1 MTVLVLGGAGYIGSH
16 AVDQLIT
23 KGYDVAVVDNLKTG
37 HKESLPDKARF
48 YQGDIRN
55 KAFMEDVFTKENI
68 EGVIHFAAS
77 SLVGESMEIP
87 LDYLNN
93 NVYGTQ
99 VVLEVMEKYNVKS
112 IIFSSSAATYGEP
125 KVIPIEE
132 TAATNPE
139 STYGETKLMMEK
151 MLKWCDKAYGMR
163 FVALRYFNVAGAKLD
178 GTIGEDHN
186 PESHLLPIILQTAL
200 GQREKFTIY
209 GEDYETPDGTC
220 IRDYVHVVDLIDAH
234 ILALEYLQGGNSS
247 NTFNLGSSTGFSVK
261 QMLEAAREVTGKE
274 IPATVVSR
282 RAGDPSTLI
291 AASDKAREVLGWK
304 PQYTDVNKIIESAW
318 NWHVK
323 HPEGYGSKII
333 NLNKNILDK

>member
-48 YQGDIRN
+48 YQGDIRD

-87 LDYLNN
+87 LDYFNN

-234 ILALEYLQGGNSS
+234 ILALEYLQAGNSS

-323 HPEGYGSKII
+323 HPEGYSK
-333 NLNKNILDK
+333 NNQQ

>member
-1 MTVLVLGGAGYIGSH
+1 MAVLVLGGAGYIGSH

-48 YQGDIRN
+48 YQGDIRD

-87 LDYLNN
+87 LDYFNN

-125 KVIPIEE
+125 KAIPIEE

-139 STYGETKLMMEK
+139 NTYGETKLMMEK
-151 MLKWCDKAYGMR
+151 MLKWCDKAYDMR

-234 ILALEYLQGGNSS
+234 ILALEYLQAGNSS

-282 RAGDPSTLI
+282 RVGDPSTLI

-304 PQYTDVNKIIESAW
+304 PQYTEVNKIIESAW

-323 HPEGYGSKII
+323 HPEGYGV
-333 NLNKNILDK
+333 

>member
-48 YQGDIRN
+48 YQGDIRD

-87 LDYLNN
+87 LDYFNN

-125 KVIPIEE
+125 KFIPIEE

-234 ILALEYLQGGNSS
+234 ILALEYLQAGNSS

-318 NWHVK
+318 NWHGK
-323 HPEGYGSKII
+323 HPEGYGGESMKF
-333 NLNKNILDK
+333 